1 MDASNKYF
9 FSDMSVMLGRSM
21 RHIFRS
27 MDTIITVTIMPIA
40 FMLLFVYVFGG
51 AIRTS
56 STDNYVNYLLPGI
69 LLIAIASGIAYTA
82 YRLFMDMQSGI
93 FERFH
98 SMPIARSAML
108 WGHVLTSLVSNAIS
122 VVVIILVALIMG
134 FRSSAGV
141 LSWLAVAGILAL
153 FTLAL
158 TWIAAIAGL
167 SAKSVDGAGAFSY
180 PLIFLPFISS
190 AFVPTESM
198 TPIVRAF
205 AENQPVTSI
214 VDAIRSLL
222 AQQPVGNDIW
232 IALAWCLGILLI
244 AYILAMRA
252 YKRKAA

>member
-1 MDASNKYF
+1 MNTHY
-9 FSDMSVMLGRSM
+9 FSDMSIMLGRSM

-27 MDTIITVTIMPIA
+27 LDTIITVTIMPIM

-51 AIRTS
+51 AIQIG
-56 STDNYVNYLLPGI
+56 TDNYVNYLLPGI
-69 LLIAIASGIAYTA
+69 LLMAISSGIAYTS
-82 YRLFMDMQSGI
+82 YRLFMDMQRGI

-98 SMPIARSAML
+98 SMPIARSAPL

-122 VVVIILVALIMG
+122 VLVIILVALMMG
-134 FRSSAGV
+134 FRSPAGI

-167 SAKSVDGAGAFSY
+167 SATSVDGAGAFAY

-198 TPIVRAF
+198 PPVVRAF

-214 VDAIRSLL
+214 VDAIRALL
-222 AQQPVGNDIW
+222 SGQPVGNDIW
-232 IALAWCLGILLI
+232 VALAWCIGITLV
-244 AYILAMRA
+244 AYIFAMRS
-252 YKRKAA
+252 YKKRV